1 MRIVIKNISLFSF
14 CWILLVGCGSEN
26 PKTNETTEVKL
37 SSADSLKQALK
48 DEVMVVHDDAMAK
61 MGMLYDLEIA
71 VKNATD
77 STQIESVEQA
87 EEIIGKLQIS
97 NKDMMDWMRQYKDP
111 EFEDENKLKQYF
123 KSQMASITKVK
134 VNTDSSIFQA
144 DEFLEASKKK

>member
-1 MRIVIKNISLFSF
+1 
-14 CWILLVGCGSEN
+14 
-26 PKTNETTEVKL
+26 
-37 SSADSLKQALK
+37 
-48 DEVMVVHDDAMAK
+48 